1 LPAYDRRPTGGA
13 HRNRGETLDL
23 ATNVLVIGGGPS
35 AGWAAVCA
43 AAASARINS
52 TGASGQAMAVLE

>member
-1 LPAYDRRPTGGA
+1 MTAARQVAR

-23 ATNVLVIGGGPS
+23 ATDVLVTGGGPS